1 MRFYNHTMQEAW
13 VLSQDVG
20 DGGMSGKSSGMVVV
34 LNGLSGASL

>member
-13 VLSQDVG
+13 VLDVG